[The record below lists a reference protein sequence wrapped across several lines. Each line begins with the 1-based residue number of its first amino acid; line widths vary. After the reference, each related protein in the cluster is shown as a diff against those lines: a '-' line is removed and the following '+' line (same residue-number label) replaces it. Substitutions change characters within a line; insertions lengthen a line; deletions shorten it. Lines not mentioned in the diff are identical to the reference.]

1 MNIMK
6 SLLFL
11 GILIFIYYQCIRYYP
26 YEIPWNYHSY
36 FYGFVGAYLLIYYFM
51 NYQQLFVYKMFHNI
65 QEAHNKPLYD
75 MNSTSYKENQIQGIK
90 YNIALKQ
97 GWRCMHCQNPILQQD
112 IIRHNIHYMKP
123 LQFGGENNIDN
134 LGLKCPQCSTFSPY

>member
-26 YEIPWNYHSY
+26 YEIPWNYHYY
-36 FYGFVGAYLLIYYFM
+36 FYGFIGIYVFIYYLM
-51 NYQQLFVYKMFHNI
+51 NYHQPFIYKVMKNV
-65 QEAHNKPLYD
+65 QETHDKPLYD
-75 MNSTSYKENQIQGIK
+75 IDSLK